1 MKMRRAIQR
10 SRANSE
16 YFAMNRETKQN
27 GQKLSSTNQDEQDTL
42 LTSNNNEVKN
52 GNIES

>member
-16 YFAMNRETKQN
+16 YFAMNREIKEN
-27 GQKLSSTNQDEQDTL
+27 GQNLSFTNQDEQDTL

-52 GNIES
+52 GNIKS

>member
-27 GQKLSSTNQDEQDTL
+27 GQKSSSTNQDQQDTL
-42 LTSNNNEVKN
+42 LIPNKNEVNN
-52 GNIES
+52 GNIKS

>member
-16 YFAMNRETKQN
+16 YFAMSREIKESGQN
-27 GQKLSSTNQDEQDTL
+27 LSFTNQDEQDTL
-42 LTSNNNEVKN
+42 LIPNNNEVKN
-52 GNIES
+52 GNNKS